1 MVECNQLNI
10 KLIDTQLKRLTTAAK
25 NKTETNLRMSL
36 KMIDGD
42 NLPRELFLT
51 TRQRTK
57 LRNTF
62 QNKTS
67 TDVKLSKAQISKR
80 IQSGWFFGS
89 LLCKF
94 AGPLMKVAIPLAK
107 NNIAPLG
114 ITAAASTIDAEIQK
128 KKKHGSGTTTLI
140 ISNDEMNRIIKIV
153 QVLEDSIILLKGV
166 T

>member
-80 IQSGWFFGS
+80 IQSG
-89 LLCKF
+89 
-94 AGPLMKVAIPLAK
+94 
-107 NNIAPLG
+107 
-114 ITAAASTIDAEIQK
+114 
-128 KKKHGSGTTTLI
+128 
-140 ISNDEMNRIIKIV
+140 
-153 QVLEDSIILLKGV
+153 
-166 T
+166 